1 MTFIKIKKLPNIHTD
16 TPRCTALK
24 KNHMQCTRNAQ
35 VEIVE
40 DRERIAGGE
49 YFCAEHYALFK
60 LKAASLNVEV
70 EEVLG

>member
-1 MTFIKIKKLPNIHTD
+1 
-16 TPRCTALK
+16 
-24 KNHMQCTRNAQ
+24 MQCTRNAQ

-60 LKAASLNVEV
+60 LRLKETASLNVEV
-70 EEVLG
+70 EEV